1 MIAMKDMPIS
11 FPGLFGDWE
20 LNIDPVAI
28 HVGHGIYWYGIILA
42 VAMLAGLYLCIKQSK
57 HYGLTE
63 DNVMDMVLWAV
74 PCCIIGSRIY
84 YVLFNL
90 GLYRR
95 TDGSLDW
102 GAMVRIWDGGL
113 AIYGTVIVGVIVA
126 LIYTKRHKIPFFA
139 MSDLA
144 VMGLMLGQIIG
155 RWANFINREAFGT
168 QTTLPW
174 RMKLWISTYTS
185 VEVHPTF
192 LYESLWNL
200 VGLML
205 ILFIVSEGQR
215 FDCENTWFYYLWYD
229 LGRSWIEGLRTDSL
243 YLFNWQLFGQPIRVS
258 QALSVVMVV
267 VAAFMLFYN
276 IKIKKRSPE
285 SLWVN
290 QVAAEKARAAAAAAE
305 DAVLVETLMNEE
317 PTQGEAADP
326 VETEAVAADAP
337 AAEAENAEA
346 APADAEK
353 PCEEL
358 PHGDEN

>member
-1 MIAMKDMPIS
+1 MIAMKDMPVS

-42 VAMLAGLYLCIKQSK
+42 VAMLAGLYLCMKQAK

-139 MSDLA
+139 MGDLA
-144 VMGLMLGQIIG
+144 VMGLLLGQIIG

-168 QTTLPW
+168 ETTLPW
-174 RMKLWISTYTS
+174 RMKLWITSYSS

-200 VGLML
+200 GIL
-205 ILFIVSEGQR
+205 IFLIWFTKKGKRRYDGQCLLLY
-215 FDCENTWFYYLWYD
+215 FLLYG
-229 LGRSWIEGLRTDSL
+229 LGRAWIEGLRTDSL
-243 YLFNWQLFGQPIRVS
+243 YIGSSNIRIS
-258 QALSVVMVV
+258 QALSLVL
-267 VAAFMLFYN
+267 AGISLALLLYQSRRPHPPEKLF
-276 IKIKKRSPE
+276 
-285 SLWVN
+285 VN
-290 QVAAEKARAAAAAAE
+290 RAAAAA
-305 DAVLVETLMNEE
+305 
-317 PTQGEAADP
+317 EAAG
-326 VETEAVAADAP
+326 EK
-337 AAEAENAEA
+337 AEE
-346 APADAEK
+346 DAEK
-353 PCEEL
+353 
-358 PHGDEN
+358 